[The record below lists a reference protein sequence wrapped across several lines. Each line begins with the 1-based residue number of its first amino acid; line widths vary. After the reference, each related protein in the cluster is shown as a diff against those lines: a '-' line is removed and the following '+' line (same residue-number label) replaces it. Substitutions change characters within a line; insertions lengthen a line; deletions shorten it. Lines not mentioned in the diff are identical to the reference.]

1 MGHTIEVSGTLTK
14 KESLVATNPEISNNA
29 LILETAHAFPGYNG
43 IVPEEKVPGSLFLI
57 TKKKHSKESIIRS
70 AKALKKSLKMDLDI
84 VSSKITLQNNEVA
97 AIRIKGLTNYAI
109 VPQLIQAFYDEGY
122 RFEKFKTI
130 DEFSSIIQVKKEF
143 LLDEI
148 EEGFYKDKF
157 NSETH
162 YFCIKD
168 EIKWYAFEKAILDIK
183 YNTEDNNFDAALA
196 NFYRA
201 EGLVDVVRIY
211 KKGISLVEL
220 KEIKSKLCNYIKA

>member
-29 LILETAHAFPGYNG
+29 LILETSHAFPGYNG

-57 TKKKHSKESIIRS
+57 TKKKYSKESIIRS

-130 DEFSSIIQVKKEF
+130 SEFSSIIQVKKEF

-148 EEGFYKDKF
+148 EDGFYKDKF
-157 NSETH
+157 NAETH

-201 EGLVDVVRIY
+201 DGLVDVVRIY
-211 KKGISLVEL
+211 KKGISLAEL